1 MQEETAFRSIS
12 DDIKHSACD
21 TKDIGLVSSGKS
33 RGNQIK
39 RPRTAY
45 IIFLDQMKA
54 QYFEQCPSATYNDY
68 QKYAGQLWKSLSHEE
83 KEPWF
88 RAEEQTRREFYEE
101 MHQLQH
107 AIAEKHDNKS
117 NGKTACPKS
126 AFPSFVEAMRGQI
139 LLENPNYNY
148 NQVQKELSSTWKN
161 MSSEEKQVWVSMEGT
176 MEEVPAVEYAD
187 DKLRPKRKK
196 KEMQLPRGPRSAYTL
211 FYQCA
216 RKQLASERP
225 DLSFREFPTVCSQLW
240 REMDPSERA
249 LWQQDAIKDRE
260 RYDRELLELAQK
272 QRIDSDSV
280 MKISRKRRLGGISP
294 VREIE
299 TSSKHKKTPAP
310 SPAAVTSQD
319 AWPMNDEAVSWAA
332 LHQTNQHNQAQEVEY
347 STPEAMFMMDG
358 DDATLPVM
366 SIDPS
371 EELFSFSRS
380 SDHSDSNLIDEHE
393 RSLRAILESYDSV
406 HVQQSN
412 SSTEKSMICS
422 FLSSDGVQDDQVFG
436 NGSV

>member
-1 MQEETAFRSIS
+1 M
-12 DDIKHSACD
+12 
-21 TKDIGLVSSGKS
+21 
-33 RGNQIK
+33 
-39 RPRTAY
+39 
-45 IIFLDQMKA
+45 
-54 QYFEQCPSATYNDY
+54 
-68 QKYAGQLWKSLSHEE
+68 
-83 KEPWF
+83 
-88 RAEEQTRREFYEE
+88 
-101 MHQLQH
+101 
-107 AIAEKHDNKS
+107 
-117 NGKTACPKS
+117 
-126 AFPSFVEAMRGQI
+126 
-139 LLENPNYNY
+139 
-148 NQVQKELSSTWKN
+148 
-161 MSSEEKQVWVSMEGT
+161 
-176 MEEVPAVEYAD
+176 
-187 DKLRPKRKK
+187 
-196 KEMQLPRGPRSAYTL
+196 
-211 FYQCA
+211 
-216 RKQLASERP
+216 
-225 DLSFREFPTVCSQLW
+225 
-240 REMDPSERA
+240 
-249 LWQQDAIKDRE
+249 
-260 RYDRELLELAQK
+260 
-272 QRIDSDSV
+272 
-280 MKISRKRRLGGISP
+280 
-294 VREIE
+294 REIE

>member
-1 MQEETAFRSIS
+1 
-12 DDIKHSACD
+12 
-21 TKDIGLVSSGKS
+21 
-33 RGNQIK
+33 
-39 RPRTAY
+39 
-45 IIFLDQMKA
+45 
-54 QYFEQCPSATYNDY
+54 
-68 QKYAGQLWKSLSHEE
+68 
-83 KEPWF
+83 
-88 RAEEQTRREFYEE
+88 
-101 MHQLQH
+101 
-107 AIAEKHDNKS
+107 
-117 NGKTACPKS
+117 
-126 AFPSFVEAMRGQI
+126 MRGQV

-161 MSSEEKQVWVSMEGT
+161 MSSEEKQVWVSVEGT
-176 MEEVPAVEYAD
+176 IEEVPAIEHAD

-196 KEMQLPRGPRSAYTL
+196 KEMLLPRGPRSAYTL

-240 REMDPSERA
+240 REMDPAERA

-272 QRIDSDSV
+272 QRIDSESV
-280 MKISRKRRLGGISP
+280 VKISRKRRLGGISP
-294 VREIE
+294 VRDIE
-299 TSSKHKKTPAP
+299 TSNKQKKIPAP
-310 SPAAVTSQD
+310 TPSAVTSQD
-319 AWPMNDEAVSWAA
+319 VWPMNDEAVNWAA
-332 LHQTNQHNQAQEVEY
+332 LHSNQQNQTHDVEY
-347 STPEAMFMMDG
+347 STPEAMFMMEG

-380 SDHSDSNLIDEHE
+380 SDHSDSNLFDEHE

-412 SSTEKSMICS
+412 SSTDKSIIGS
-422 FLSSDGVQDDQVFG
+422 FFSSDGLLDDHVFG
-436 NGSV
+436 NGKA